1 MALLEEMQSLGANV
15 KEGMERVM
23 DDQSLYEMMLGM
35 FVDEVE
41 KDTIQPED
49 FDQEDLDKVIKRVHT
64 LKGVAGNL
72 SITPLYDGY
81 MEALTLL
88 RAGDPAK
95 AKEVF
100 TGILPTQE
108 QFLDC
113 IKRYR

>member
-1 MALLEEMQSLGANV
+1 MALLEEMQSLGVNV
-15 KEGMERVM
+15 KEGMDRVM
-23 DDQSLYEMMLGM
+23 NDQSLYEMMLGM

-41 KDTIQPED
+41 KGVIAVED
-49 FDQEDLDKVIKRVHT
+49 FDKDDLDELTKRVHT

-72 SITPLYDGY
+72 SITPLFEGY

-88 RAGDPAK
+88 RAGDAAK

-100 TGILPTQE
+100 AGILPTQE
-108 QFLDC
+108 KVLDC

>member
-1 MALLEEMQSLGANV
+1 MALLDEMQSLGANV

-41 KDTIQPED
+41 KDVLSPED
-49 FDQEDLDKVIKRVHT
+49 FDKEDLEEVIKRVHT

-72 SITPLYDGY
+72 SITPLFDGY

-88 RAGDPAK
+88 RAGDAAK

-100 TGILPTQE
+100 TAMLPTQE
-108 QFLDC
+108 KVLEC